1 MSTPTSTSTSEQ
13 LAGEV
18 DALARQLR
26 LPHLRKAAA
35 DVLPTAK
42 AQRWDPAEVVRV
54 LLDEEAQGRAAATI
68 RNRHHRAGFPAG
80 KTFDSWHEHASTI
93 PTATQ
98 QALRGLEWLD
108 RGENLAVVGPSGTG
122 KSHLLEALGHTAI
135 DAGRTVAWFTIEGL
149 GRLVA
154 GHRADDTVTKAINR
168 AIKADL
174 VVIDD
179 IGLLPVPTEA
189 AEALFRVIDAAYERR
204 SIAISSNVHPGG
216 FDELLPATIATAA
229 VDRFMHHAHIVM
241 TEGDSY
247 RFAQARDG
255 KGLTPLT

>member
-1 MSTPTSTSTSEQ
+1 MTASSSGQP
-13 LAGEV
+13 AAEV

-26 LPHLRKAAA
+26 LPYLRKAAA

-68 RNRHHRAGFPAG
+68 RNRRHKAGFPAG
-80 KTFDSWHEHASTI
+80 KTFETWHETASSI
-93 PTATQ
+93 PAATQ
-98 QALRGLEWLD
+98 QALRTLEWIE

-135 DAGRTVAWFTIEGL
+135 DDGHTVAWFTIEGL

-154 GHRADDTVTKAINR
+154 RHRADDTVSKAIDR

-179 IGLLPVPTEA
+179 IGLLPVPAEA

-204 SIAISSNVHPGG
+204 SVAISSNVHPGG
-216 FDELLPATIATAA
+216 FDEILPATIATAA
-229 VDRFMHHAHIVM
+229 VDRFMHHAHIVI

-255 KGLTPLT
+255 KGVRPLT

>member
-1 MSTPTSTSTSEQ
+1 VGSFT
-13 LAGEV
+13 
-18 DALARQLR
+18 RQLLHSVR
-26 LPHLRKAAA
+26 RTSLR
-35 DVLPTAK
+35 T
-42 AQRWDPAEVVRV
+42 
-54 LLDEEAQGRAAATI
+54 
-68 RNRHHRAGFPAG
+68 
-80 KTFDSWHEHASTI
+80 
-93 PTATQ
+93 
-98 QALRGLEWLD
+98 LEWLD

-135 DAGRTVAWFTIEGL
+135 DNGRTVAWFTIEGL

-154 GHRADDTVTKAINR
+154 RHRTDGTVSKAIDR

-179 IGLLPVPTEA
+179 IGLLPVPAEA

-204 SIAISSNVHPGG
+204 SVAISSNVHPGG
-216 FDELLPATIATAA
+216 FDEILPATIATAA
-229 VDRFMHHAHIVM
+229 VDRFTHHAHIVV

-255 KGLTPLT
+255 KGVTPLT

>member
-1 MSTPTSTSTSEQ
+1 MRSPSSCGCRISAKPPPTCCPPPKH
-13 LAGEV
+13 
-18 DALARQLR
+18 R
-26 LPHLRKAAA
+26 
-35 DVLPTAK
+35 
-42 AQRWDPAEVVRV
+42 RWDPAEVVRV

-68 RNRHHRAGFPAG
+68 ANRRRRAGFPAG
-80 KTFDSWHEHASTI
+80 KTFEAWHETASSI

-98 QALRGLEWLD
+98 HALRTLEWLE

-135 DAGRTVAWFTIEGL
+135 DNGRTVAWFTIEGL

-154 GHRADDTVTKAINR
+154 RHRTDDTVSKAIDR

-179 IGLLPVPTEA
+179 IGLLPVPAEA

-204 SIAISSNVHPGG
+204 SVAISSNVHPGG
-216 FDELLPATIATAA
+216 FDEILPATIATAA
-229 VDRFMHHAHIVM
+229 VDRFTHHAHIVV

-255 KGLTPLT
+255 KGVTPLT